1 MPNLVK
7 RLVNKKLVNEE
18 LINALVKAFNINNY
32 TYNTYTNFTTEYAT
46 DNKGYITEGYITMA
60 FDDNMNKGQCVN
72 YLQKLREKAFN
83 KFYSDEVGAATSF
96 NLDYFPFDCDGKYI
110 VLAKEAGRLKL
121 RVLITPEVISNLQAH
136 LALSMSKDI
145 KVKIDGKIM
154 PKERDEDKCDKYI
167 TGSSFESAALAQKFA
182 DQFNTKVQKIKDSA
196 PGGRYSASGCVR
208 VKGNNTY
215 VTRSIFNDANF
226 VQDYAEEYIWRVGRT
241 FESLSAND
249 GIGMLKNALFRFIRH
264 ATGINIR
271 YCDHVS
277 YVFPVL
283 EGGRKEYS
291 ILVPGVEDEDGL
303 RYLNAKEVAIVNSVF
318 RSGKFNFNILHD
330 ISTCVEKKDLSTTQ
344 KTIDAVDEDGIY
356 GIDLYNEDVSI
367 CVLDTIFSNSRV
379 TRVGNEYKLEVQ
391 SSPHIDKLQEQ
402 ETQLRAQEAQ
412 RQEAQLRAQE
422 AQLQEALLR
431 AQQAQSYARAAQLRA
446 DVAHSHA
453 EAAQSAA
460 DTDQTCADSTISR
473 TESIQKRAE
482 AEQKRAKAAEW
493 SAKEARFRVN
503 AVKLRAEAAEWH
515 EKAAQ
520 LHQEI
525 EDKEK
530 KREKVRE
537 DACRPWDQCGS
548 IDSDSSGETDR
559 NRVSHDPAAKPPIA
573 TRSNAAAP
581 SGSNTFGN
589 KKGQGQ
595 SDSRQGR
602 IPTPPPFPVDKPDQ
616 LHLQLVQ
623 QDSNSSSGCS
633 SNPGDIELE
642 IAKQPIEPQTAEHT
656 QLNVNLPSDTQD
668 SGYDSRNSTLPRG
681 STPPRSGTSS
691 TADKYKQKKSLL
703 SRIFSFSFLGRKDRP
718 AEDPH
723 QHSISDASATS
734 IVSNASTNS
743 DVSKASTNS
752 ADSGV
757 GVGRN
762 NGNSP
767 VMTQGKDSV
776 QSKLSN
782 LQVERGNV
790 GEKEVDVV
798 F

>member
-7 RLVNKKLVNEE
+7 RLVNKKLVNEG

-83 KFYSDEVGAATSF
+83 KFYSGEVGAATSF

-145 KVKIDGKIM
+145 EVKIDGKIM

-182 DQFNTKVQKIKDSA
+182 DQFNTKVQKIKDFT

-208 VKGNNTY
+208 VKGNDTY

-241 FESLSAND
+241 FESPSAND

-291 ILVPGVEDEDGL
+291 ILVPGVEDKDGL
-303 RYLNAKEVAIVNSVF
+303 RYLNEKEVALINSVF
-318 RSGKFNFNILHD
+318 RSSKFNFNILHD
-330 ISTCVEKKDLSTTQ
+330 VSTCIEKKDLSTTQ
-344 KTIDAVDEDGIY
+344 KTIDAVGKNGIY

-367 CVLDTIFSNSRV
+367 CALDTIFSNSRV
-379 TRVGNEYKLEVQ
+379 TQVGNEYKLEVQ
-391 SSPHIDKLQEQ
+391 SSPHIDKSQ
-402 ETQLRAQEAQ
+402 AQ
-412 RQEAQLRAQE
+412 RQEALLRIQEIILRAST
-422 AQLQEALLR
+422 AQ
-431 AQQAQSYARAAQLRA
+431 
-446 DVAHSHA
+446 SHA
-453 EAAQSAA
+453 ETAQSHAIEAQRCANMTILHTELVQLSAEAA
-460 DTDQTCADSTISR
+460 RLRVDEINL
-473 TESIQKRAE
+473 RAE
-482 AEQKRAKAAEW
+482 
-493 SAKEARFRVN
+493 SAKWYAEASRLHAEIAQSTEEEAHYLAEETHFHAKEMQFRVEV
-503 AVKLRAEAAEWH
+503 VKLR
-515 EKAAQ
+515 
-520 LHQEI
+520 QEI
-525 EDKEK
+525 NEKDKEK
-530 KREKVRE
+530 KQNPSRCNPNDRSK
-537 DACRPWDQCGS
+537 WGS
-548 IDSDSSGETDR
+548 IDSSSSDDNDR
-559 NRVSHDPAAKPPIA
+559 NINHDPAAKPPIA
-573 TRSNAAAP
+573 NRLSTAAQ
-581 SGSNTFGN
+581 SSSDNFGN

-595 SDSRQGR
+595 SDSGQGR
-602 IPTPPPFPVDKPDQ
+602 IPTPPPFPVDKPDH
-616 LHLQLVQ
+616 LHLPLGQ
-623 QDSNSSSGCS
+623 QNSNSSTSSGYD
-633 SNPGDIELE
+633 SNGP
-642 IAKQPIEPQTAEHT
+642 KTAEHK
-656 QLNVNLPSDTQD
+656 QLNVILSSDTTD
-668 SGYDSRNSTLPRG
+668 SGHSSRNSTLLRG

-703 SRIFSFSFLGRKDRP
+703 SRIFSFLGRKDRP
-718 AEDPH
+718 EEDPY
-723 QHSISDASATS
+723 QHSISDASASS
-734 IVSNASTNS
+734 IVSK
-743 DVSKASTNS
+743 DS
-752 ADSGV
+752 AISL
-757 GVGRN
+757 RSQN
-762 NGNSP
+762 NT